1 MRKVL
6 FKFKNR
12 ESLEEIANEIPL
24 EVWQDPQGDVVLQI
38 SEHECF
44 VYFGC
49 WDENGEP
56 ADFLAKLT
64 FDCKEAKYIKSD
76 FVPYKR
82 NNLHNHSC
90 IFIVENSLW
99 LNNYIERKIKRN
111 PLVKNPEKT
120 WDDKSLKHY
129 IIQGHDIYV
138 ELISSGYILEKIP
151 SQESGYFKYFID
163 NA

>member
-1 MRKVL
+1 MGKTL
-6 FKFKNR
+6 FKLKKR
-12 ESLEEIANEIPL
+12 ESLEEIENELLL

-38 SEHECF
+38 SEHECC

-82 NNLHNHSC
+82 NNLNSHSY
-90 IFIVENSLW
+90 ILVVESSSW
-99 LNNYIERKIKRN
+99 LNDHIERIIKRS
-111 PLVKNPEKT
+111 PQVKNPEKT
-120 WDDKSLKHY
+120 WNDKPLKHY
-129 IIQGHDIYV
+129 IIQGHDVYV
-138 ELISSGYILEKIP
+138 ELIASGYILEKIP
-151 SQESGYFKYFID
+151 SQEAGHFKYLID

>member
-1 MRKVL
+1 MRKTL

-12 ESLEEIANEIPL
+12 ESLEEITNEISL

-38 SEHECF
+38 SERECF

-64 FDCKEAKYIKSD
+64 FDCKEAKYIKSN

-82 NNLHNHSC
+82 NNSHNNSC
-90 IFIVENSLW
+90 ILSVENSLW
-99 LNNYIERKIKRN
+99 LNDYIERKTEHN
-111 PLVKNPEKT
+111 TEKT
-120 WDDKSLKHY
+120 LDDKLLKYY
-129 IIQGHDIYV
+129 IIQGHDVYV

-151 SQESGYFKYFID
+151 SQKAEYFKYLID